1 LRINDIRV
9 RSSAPVPDRVHGDL
23 PPAARRVDRHRGRVS
38 RDRRHIAPYPN
49 EPGLEI
55 PMLSYAPNDIRT
67 VSRCLPASPTVAALS
82 RTS

>member
-1 LRINDIRV
+1 
-9 RSSAPVPDRVHGDL
+9 
-23 PPAARRVDRHRGRVS
+23 VS
-38 RDRRHIAPYPN
+38 RDRRHIAPYAN

-67 VSRCLPASPTVAALS
+67 VSRCLPASPTVAAFS